1 MLTCFE
7 SVLYIDEYIMT
18 PELVLEILNHAMF
31 ATVKIAAPLLLSSL
45 AVGVMVSIIQ
55 ALTQIQETT
64 LTFVPKIVVLFAV
77 LAFTMPFIGGV
88 LGGFTHELYGHIIDV
103 S

>member
-1 MLTCFE
+1 
-7 SVLYIDEYIMT
+7 MT
-18 PELVLEILNHAMF
+18 PELVIEILNHAML

-45 AVGVMVSIIQ
+45 AVGILISIIQ

-64 LTFVPKIVVLFAV
+64 LTFVPKLIVLFTV
-77 LAFTMPFIGGV
+77 LAFSMPFIGGV
-88 LGGFTHELYGHIIDV
+88 LGSFTQELFSHITNA

>member
-1 MLTCFE
+1 
-7 SVLYIDEYIMT
+7 MT

-77 LAFTMPFIGGV
+77 LAFTMPFIGSV
-88 LGGFTHELYGHIIDV
+88 LGGFTQELYGHMINV